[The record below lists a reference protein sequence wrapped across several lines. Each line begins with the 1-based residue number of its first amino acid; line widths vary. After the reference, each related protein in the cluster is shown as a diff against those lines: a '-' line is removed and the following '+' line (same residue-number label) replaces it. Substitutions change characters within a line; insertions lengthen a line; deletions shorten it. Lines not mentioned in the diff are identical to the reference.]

1 MPFNDKF
8 SPPLIGSRWI
18 EVANGHSLHLAEYGN
33 PNGVPLLYLH
43 GGPGAGCSP
52 EDARLFDSRHWR
64 ILLLDQRG
72 AGLSRPRGALSNNTL
87 ALLLADLE
95 QVRETLQIEAWCLAG
110 GSFGATLGLIYTG
123 MHPQRVVAQCYWGLF
138 IPSLEGMAWL
148 YGPAGAA
155 RLFGNEYEDFSRA
168 IPIKGWLPLLFEYFD
183 QAFGHPQQSIAEK
196 AFRRWLDWESALA
209 FPGSRIPGAVDW
221 RSRVLA
227 MIELH
232 YARNGY
238 FDADSMLQN
247 ALQIPACPTRILQ
260 GECDWVCPLQVL
272 ERVPALI
279 KPEHADIELM
289 VISGG
294 YHSLA
299 DSRMHQ
305 AVVKGGNWMLSVWH
319 GLHLSVGGSGIAVAQ
334 SPEFPTGKG

>member
-18 EVANGHSLHLAEYGN
+18 EVANGHSLYLAEYGN

-52 EDARLFDSRHWR
+52 EDAMLFDARHWR

-72 AGLSRPRGALSNNTL
+72 AGLSRPRGALENNNL
-87 ALLLADLE
+87 SLLLADIE
-95 QVRETLQIEAWCLAG
+95 RVRETLSIDAWCLAG
-110 GSFGATLGLIYTG
+110 GSFGATLGLIYSG
-123 MHPQRVVAQCYWGLF
+123 LYPQRVVAQSYWGLF
-138 IPSLEGMAWL
+138 IPSLAGMAWL
-148 YGPAGAA
+148 YGPDGAA
-155 RLFGNEYEDFSRA
+155 KLFAEEYDAFSA
-168 IPIKGWLPLLFEYFD
+168 GIPIKGWLPLLFEYFHKGFSHG
-183 QAFGHPQQSIAEK
+183 QPGVAER
-196 AFRRWLDWESALA
+196 AFRRWLDWELTLA
-209 FPGSRIPGAVDW
+209 FPGNRLLGPLDW

-232 YARNGY
+232 YAKAYY
-238 FDADSMLQN
+238 FEADALFTGAVADIR
-247 ALQIPACPTRILQ
+247 ADTRILQ

-272 ERVPALI
+272 NDYPALA
-279 KPEHADIELM
+279 PRLGQDLELL
-289 VISGG
+289 VVSGG

-305 AVVKGGNWMLSVWH
+305 AVVQAGNWMLSVWH
-319 GLHLSVGGSGIAVAQ
+319 Q
-334 SPEFPTGKG
+334 